1 MSANLSIE
9 EMTKAGLQFG
19 HKKSRVHPRMRQY
32 LSGVRN
38 TIFVIDLEKVTDK
51 FAAALEY
58 AQNLI
63 ADGKIILIVGTK
75 TQFKKPVKEMAIACG
90 MPYVSERWLGGTFT
104 NYKIIKK
111 RIDYFKDQERK
122 VAAGEFEKYTK
133 KEQSEFG
140 KELKVLEKK
149 LGGIKMMEKMP
160 EAIFVVDMKKDK
172 LAVKE
177 AKENGI
183 KVIGIADV
191 NIDPEVADYP
201 IIANDDSMSS
211 VNYILAQL
219 KEAILAGKKTADAN
233 KPAVVE
239 AAKVE
244 AK

>member
-19 HKKSRVHPRMRQY
+19 HKKSRVHPKMRQY

-38 TIFVIDLEKVTDK
+38 TIFVIDLEKVKDK
-51 FAAALEY
+51 FEAALAYVQALASE
-58 AQNLI
+58 
-63 ADGKIILIVGTK
+63 GKPILIVGTK
-75 TQFKKPVKEMAIACG
+75 TQFKKPVKEMALACG

-111 RIDYFKDQERK
+111 RVDYFKEQEQK
-122 VAAGEFEKYTK
+122 LASGEFEKYTK
-133 KEQSEFG
+133 KEQAQIS

-191 NIDPEVADYP
+191 NIDPDVADYP

-211 VNYILAQL
+211 VNYILGKV
-219 KEAILAGKKTADAN
+219 KEAIIAGQKVADAN
-233 KPAVVE
+233 KPAVTN
-239 AAKVE
+239 
-244 AK
+244 